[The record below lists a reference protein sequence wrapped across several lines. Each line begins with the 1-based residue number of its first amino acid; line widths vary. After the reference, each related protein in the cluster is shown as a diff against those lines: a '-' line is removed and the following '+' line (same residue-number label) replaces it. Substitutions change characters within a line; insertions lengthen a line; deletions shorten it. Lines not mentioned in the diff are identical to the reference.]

1 MEPWE
6 GFDKE
11 NEEIM
16 AEIYSF
22 KQEFF
27 DHQVILM
34 KAKGLEYFQDRWDME
49 QCQHISYAYE
59 ALIYYNNENQLK
71 KFEFVRELLNQQT
84 ESYPTSNPTVLADDY
99 FNLMNKYGLDYFF
112 KREKGEEIFYV
123 SCAYELLIYYM
134 QEEKF
139 EKCSFIQ
146 YLLDKLKSYFPRVLS
161 NIVENNKLVPIV
173 TYSKRR

>member
-1 MEPWE
+1 MEPWT

-34 KAKGLEYFQDRWDME
+34 KAKGLEYFQDRWDMD

-59 ALIYYNNENQLK
+59 ALIYYKNENQLK
-71 KFEFVRELLNQQT
+71 KYEFIRNLLNQQT
-84 ESYPTSNPTVLADDY
+84 KSYPTYEPIVVADEFYKIMRKSGID
-99 FNLMNKYGLDYFF
+99 FF

-123 SCAYELLIYYM
+123 SCAYELLIHYM
-134 QEEKF
+134 QEEQY
-139 EKCSFIQ
+139 ERCSYIQ
-146 YLLDKLKSYFPRVLS
+146 YLIDKLKNYFPRVLS
-161 NIVENNKLVPIV
+161 HIVENNKLVPVV

>member
-34 KAKGLEYFQDRWDME
+34 KAKGIEYFQDRWDMDK
-49 QCQHISYAYE
+49 CQHISYAYE

-71 KFEFVRELLNQQT
+71 KYEFIRELLNQLT
-84 ESYPTSNPTVLADDY
+84 ESYPTSEPIVVADEFYNIMRKSGID
-99 FNLMNKYGLDYFF
+99 FF
-112 KREKGEEIFYV
+112 IKRDKGEEIFYV

-139 EKCSFIQ
+139 EKCTFIQ
-146 YLLDKLKSYFPRVLS
+146 YLLDKLKKLFSKSTISYC
-161 NIVENNKLVPIV
+161 
-173 TYSKRR
+173 